1 MINATIMCAATSLVI
16 ACAAVIAPARAGGW
30 STDLGFGCRVWNPNP
45 QPDETVRWAG
55 ICANGFAHGRG
66 AAQWFKNN
74 LPFETDEGE
83 WREGRQIGFGTQ
95 AWPSG
100 NYAGDLVDGEPHG
113 HGVMVLQNLHFE
125 GEFRNGKPNGLG
137 TLTNGTEVI
146 HGTWMNGCYRDDA
159 RKISFGVPLSSC
171 R

>member
-1 MINATIMCAATSLVI
+1 MMNTTIIHIATSLAV
-16 ACAAVIAPARAGGW
+16 ACAAAIAPARAGDW

-55 ICANGFAHGRG
+55 TCANGFAHGHG

-83 WREGRQIGFGTQ
+83 WQQGRQVGHGSQ

-100 NYAGDLVDGEPHG
+100 HYEGDLVDGEPHG
-113 HGVMVLQNLHFE
+113 HSVLLLQKVRYE
-125 GEFRNGKPNGLG
+125 GEFRNGKPNGVG
-137 TLTNGTEVI
+137 TLTNGTDII
-146 HGTWMNGCYRDDA
+146 HGTWTNGCLRDA
-159 RKISFGVPLSSC
+159 TRKISFGVPLSTC